1 MFRKFG
7 IFKILLILLGITYTV
22 FATNHFVDKTAIGK
36 NTGSSW
42 RNAWVNFHDIDWGSI
57 SPGDTIFISGGNDST
72 IYNEMLSIKSN
83 GSADKRIVVMKAT
96 DAGHNGNVIIDGEG
110 VIANGIEI
118 SKSNYIVIK
127 GIELRNS
134 SRGLIKV
141 THSNYIL
148 IEDCMMQ
155 VYGRSGVFIQYS
167 AGSEIRNCNIE
178 TGSYIRSQTD
188 GIYSQYTV
196 NNVYSHNHIVI
207 NNSERS
213 GHDDCIQS
221 YRDNNLTIHSNYC
234 EQNNSKTSNAQGI
247 YATAPTG
254 GVFRFYNNIVNMG
267 NAESNGMCFQKLGG
281 TGSIEM
287 IENTLYGV
295 RSYSLLFLTDT
306 DDPVIKNNIIYSEG
320 NAYAARLLDWN
331 GNPSNINNNLIYV
344 PNSKRNKVW
353 SFNGDS
359 KNWSQWKALGFDAQG
374 KNEDPKFRNIAE
386 KDFTL
391 QAGSPAIDAGANL
404 GSPYNIDMTGIKRPF
419 GTAYD
424 IGCFEWTGRIKD

>member
-1 MFRKFG
+1 MFRKIEVFRT
-7 IFKILLILLGITYTV
+7 LLIFLGISYTV
-22 FATNHFVDKTAIGK
+22 FATNHFFDKNAIGK
-36 NTGSSW
+36 NNGSGW
-42 RNAWVNFHDIDWGSI
+42 RNAWVNFKNIDWSSI

-83 GSADKRIVVMKAT
+83 GSADKRIVVMKGT
-96 DAGHNGNVIIDGEG
+96 DTGHNGNVIIDGEG
-110 VIANGIEI
+110 IIADGIKI

-134 SRGLIKV
+134 KRGLIKI

-148 IEDCMMQ
+148 IEDCRMQ
-155 VYGRSGVFIQYS
+155 IYGRAGVFIQYS
-167 AGSEIRNCNIE
+167 TGSEVRNCNIE
-178 TGSYIRSQTD
+178 TGSYVGIQTD

-196 NNVYSHNHIVI
+196 NNVYDHNYIVI
-207 NNSERS
+207 NNSEPS

-221 YRDNNLTIHSNYC
+221 YKDNNLTIHSNYC
-234 EQNNSKTSNAQGI
+234 EQNNNKTSNAQGI

-267 NAESNGMCFQKLGG
+267 NAKSNGMGFQKLGG

-287 IENTLYGV
+287 IENTLYGM
-295 RSYSLLFLTDT
+295 RSNSLLFLTDT

-320 NAYAARLLDWN
+320 TAFAAKLSDWN

-344 PNSKRNKVW
+344 PNSNKNKVW
-353 SFNGDS
+353 DFNGDS
-359 KNWSQWKALGFDAQG
+359 KSWSQWKALGFDAQG
-374 KNEDPKFRNIAE
+374 KNADPRFKNIAGR
-386 KDFTL
+386 DFSL

-404 GSPYNIDMTGIKRPF
+404 GSPYNIDMFGVKRPL
-419 GTAYD
+419 GAAYD
-424 IGCFEWTGRIKD
+424 IGSFEWTGSTKN